1 MSWISRAMQFNRWVA
16 ATAAVLLIVVGAGSG
31 YLLVREKNSDS
42 PTIRSDGVP
51 VEPVLEA
58 RAPDFSLQTTAGE
71 TVRLSELR
79 GQPVLINFWATW
91 CGPCRIEMPAIQAR
105 YEMFEDDGLVV
116 LAVNFE
122 ESRESVL
129 AYGEELG
136 LSFLL
141 LLDPGGEVQQLYR
154 NRSYPTSFF
163 VDEDGIIQ
171 VHHIGVMT
179 DSQLDQNLAEVGLVA
194 R

>member
-1 MSWISRAMQFNRWVA
+1 MSCTSRPKQFNRWVA
-16 ATAAVLLIVVGAGSG
+16 ATAVVLLIVVGAWSG
-31 YLLVREKNSDS
+31 YLLVREKNIDS
-42 PTIRSDGVP
+42 PTSRSDGVP

-105 YEMFEDDGLVV
+105 YEMLEDDGLVV
-116 LAVNFE
+116 LAVNFD

-136 LSFLL
+136 LSFPL
-141 LLDPGGEVQQLYR
+141 LLDPGGEVQRLYR

-171 VHHIGVMT
+171 AHHIGVMT
-179 DSQLDQNLAEVGLVA
+179 DSQLDQNLAKAGLIA

>member
-1 MSWISRAMQFNRWVA
+1 MSWTRSVKQFARWAA
-16 ATAAVLLIVVGAGSG
+16 ATVAVILVVVGAGFGSW
-31 YLLVREKNSDS
+31 LVREKNSDS
-42 PTIRSDGVP
+42 PSSRAGGVP

-71 TVRLSELR
+71 TVQLVELR
-79 GQPVLINFWATW
+79 GQPVLVNFWATW

-116 LAVNFE
+116 LAVNFD

-129 AYGEELG
+129 AYGQELG
-136 LSFLL
+136 LSFPL
-141 LLDPGGEVQQLYR
+141 LLDPGGEVQRLYR

-163 VDEDGIIQ
+163 IDPDGIIQ
-171 VHHIGVMT
+171 AHHIGVMT
-179 DSQLDQNLAEVGLVA
+179 ESQLDQNLAKVGLIT

>member
-1 MSWISRAMQFNRWVA
+1 MSWTRSVKQFARWAA
-16 ATAAVLLIVVGAGSG
+16 ATVAVILVVVGAGFGSW
-31 YLLVREKNSDS
+31 LVREKNSDS
-42 PTIRSDGVP
+42 PSSREGGVP

-58 RAPDFSLQTTAGE
+58 RAPGFSLQTTAGE
-71 TVRLSELR
+71 TVRLGELR
-79 GQPVLINFWATW
+79 GQPVLVNFWATW

-116 LAVNFE
+116 LAVNFD

-129 AYGEELG
+129 AYRQELG
-136 LSFLL
+136 LSFPL
-141 LLDPGGEVQQLYR
+141 LLDPGGEVQRLYR

-163 VDEDGIIQ
+163 IDEDGIIQ
-171 VHHIGVMT
+171 AHHIGVMT
-179 DSQLDQNLAEVGLVA
+179 ESQLDKNLAKVGLIT